1 MLGLL
6 DWAKIGSGLALG
18 AFIASGPVYLYGK
31 ATGRQQAAVAAL
43 ESSVKILRKKGEIDA
58 QVSSSDAASLCAYY
72 GLPDDE
78 QAECMRRVRSASA
91 EVGDNRLHP
100 PERPAVRERRGG
112 P

>member
-1 MLGLL
+1 MFELL
-6 DWAKIGSGLALG
+6 DWAKIAAGAAMGAALIV
-18 AFIASGPVYLYGK
+18 APAYFKGK
-31 ATGRQQAAVAAL
+31 AAGRGEAAVSAL
-43 ESSVKILRKKGEIDA
+43 ETSVKTLRKKGAIDA

-91 EVGDNRLHP
+91 EAGDDRLHS
-100 PERPAVRERRGG
+100 PERPTVRERRGG